1 MSDSYQIEVN
11 PTMKNKKVE
20 MNCDEL
26 MCDCMNP
33 SIESLAKSFNMILV
47 GRPGSGK
54 SNFIVNLLKGSKRDG
69 ERRGLKK
76 MFHNIIVCSPS
87 IASLKK
93 NIFKNLDEEKMFEDF
108 DMNFIEFVK
117 DLTEIES
124 EQGFNTL
131 IICDDVGIQLRKDAR
146 VEKAYLQLAF
156 NRRHRKLSMI
166 TTVQSYK
173 NLPVGLRT
181 TASHLVLWRP
191 VNQKELIAIWEEVL
205 GPIERK
211 ELNNFIEFL
220 FSKKHNFLFV
230 DMSLLLSNKFVFYKN
245 WNKILNI

>member
-1 MSDSYQIEVN
+1 MDYEIEIN
-11 PTMKNKKVE
+11 ETMKNKRVE
-20 MNCDEL
+20 MNCDDL
-26 MCDCMNP
+26 LCDCMNP

-54 SNFIVNLLKGSKRDG
+54 TNFLINLLKGSKVNG
-69 ERRGLKK
+69 ERRGLRKL
-76 MFHNIIVCSPS
+76 FNNIVVCSPS
-87 IASLKK
+87 IKSLKQ

-108 DMNFIEFVK
+108 DMNFIEFVR
-117 DLTEIES
+117 DLTDVES
-124 EQGFNTL
+124 DENFSTL
-131 IICDDVGIQLRKDAR
+131 IICDDVGTQLRKDAR

-191 VNQKELIAIWEEVL
+191 VNQKELISIWEEVL

-211 ELNNFIEFL
+211 DLNYFIEYI

-230 DMSLLLSNKFVFYKN
+230 DMSLMLSNKFVFYKN